1 VLGAEAYAALT
12 CAFGGG
18 EDGAALAEWA
28 FLTRCAAQQ
37 STCGRT
43 CLDAC
48 VACALML
55 RPPPPLHT
63 RSCDALAI
71 SNSTFSFSAAMLASA
86 AAAPESHH
94 RCSRSGGDA
103 NGSGRAAFR
112 AVRPDPVQ
120 RTLVPFDPWDALP
133 TLKRGGA

>member
-1 VLGAEAYAALT
+1 
-12 CAFGGG
+12 
-18 EDGAALAEWA
+18 
-28 FLTRCAAQQ
+28 
-37 STCGRT
+37 
-43 CLDAC
+43 
-48 VACALML
+48 ML
-55 RPPPPLHT
+55 RPPPCVHA

-86 AAAPESHH
+86 TAAPESLH
-94 RCSRSGGDA
+94 RCSCGDDA
-103 NGSGRAAFR
+103 NGSGRAAVR